1 MICKWCNKEVQENSK
16 FCTHCGGNL
25 QNQVNEPVVNA
36 NSQIVEE
43 PIVPVQ
49 QPVAPVQPVEMPAQE
64 PVMNVVNNVQP
75 QTETINEQEGKAN
88 VGLVILSVL
97 IPIAGLII
105 FLVKKDS
112 DKKTAKASGIAAL
125 ISFGVSILVTIISVV
140 AISLSAKNIID
151 DAIDSAQDYE
161 IIEDDETQVDDS
173 YYDEDDNDN
182 EADSGNSNIS
192 TEWKNYQFTVNNKT
206 LSLPATYSDLSS
218 ATSSEMQS
226 SYTKSYLQSG
236 YYAIINM
243 YKNDKLTLYT
253 EVLNDTEQDML
264 YTDCKI
270 TRVSQTKNQV
280 SVYGAD
286 AITFPGGL
294 KAGQEITE
302 TEIINLFGT
311 PDDTYNY
318 ESDGYI
324 SNTYTYLEDSY
335 YTTMN
340 YYKINVVNGVIDEL
354 TLDNR
359 DYD

>member
-1 MICKWCNKEVQENSK
+1 
-16 FCTHCGGNL
+16 
-25 QNQVNEPVVNA
+25 
-36 NSQIVEE
+36 
-43 PIVPVQ
+43 
-49 QPVAPVQPVEMPAQE
+49 
-64 PVMNVVNNVQP
+64 MNVVNNVQY
-75 QTETINEQEGKAN
+75 QTETINQQEGKAN

-97 IPIAGLII
+97 IPIVGLII

-173 YYDEDDNDN
+173 YYDEDDN
-182 EADSGNSNIS
+182 EIDSGNSNIS
-192 TEWKNYQFTVNNKT
+192 DEWKNYQFTVNNKT

-236 YYAIINM
+236 YYAIVNM
-243 YKNDKLTLYT
+243 YKNDKLALYT
-253 EVLNDTEQDML
+253 EVLNDTDQDML

-270 TRVSQTKNQV
+270 TSVSQTKYQI
-280 SVYGAD
+280 SVGAD
-286 AITFPGGL
+286 EIIFPGGL

-302 TEIINLFGT
+302 SEIISLFGT

-324 SNTYTYLEDSY
+324 SNTYTYLEDTN
-335 YTTMN
+335 YTTIN
-340 YYKINVVNGVIDEL
+340 YYEIKVVNGVIDEL

-359 DYD
+359 NYY

>member
-1 MICKWCNKEVQENSK
+1 MICKWCNKEVPENSK

-25 QNQVNEPVVNA
+25 QNQVNELVVNT

-43 PIVPVQ
+43 PVIQV
-49 QPVAPVQPVEMPAQE
+49 QE
-64 PVMNVVNNVQP
+64 PVMNVVNNVQY
-75 QTETINEQEGKAN
+75 QTETINQQEGKAN

-173 YYDEDDNDN
+173 YYDEDDN
-182 EADSGNSNIS
+182 EIDSGNSNIS
-192 TEWKNYQFTVNNKT
+192 DEWKNYQFTVNNKT

-236 YYAIINM
+236 YYAIVNM
-243 YKNDKLTLYT
+243 YKNDKLSLYI
-253 EVLNDTEQDML
+253 EILNDTDQDTL

-270 TRVSQTKNQV
+270 TRVSQTKYQI
-280 SVYGAD
+280 SVGAD
-286 AITFPGGL
+286 EIIFPGGL

-311 PDDTYNY
+311 PNDTYDY

-324 SNTYTYLEDSY
+324 SNTYTYLEDSNY
-335 YTTMN
+335 STIN
-340 YYKINVVNGVIDEL
+340 YYEIKVVNGVIDEL

-359 DYD
+359 NYD